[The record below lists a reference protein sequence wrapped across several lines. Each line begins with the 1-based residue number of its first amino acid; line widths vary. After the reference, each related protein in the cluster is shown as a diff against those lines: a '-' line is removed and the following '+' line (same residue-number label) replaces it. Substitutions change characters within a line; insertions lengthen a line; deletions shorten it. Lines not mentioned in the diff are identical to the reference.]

1 MRIRLLGPVEL
12 RTGPVGFTTVSG
24 AQRRAVLALLALD
37 LGRVVPVERLCEVLW
52 GDRPP
57 TSARAAVQGHVAALR
72 KLLVDAPFELHT
84 RDGGYLL
91 TGPADDVDA
100 LRFEALAA
108 RTAGHADAAG
118 PPEDAEDAEAVAL
131 LEEALRLW
139 RGEALADLPDTP
151 LRTAL
156 VDHLNRTR
164 TDVLLRWAALQLRRG
179 TGAAAVA
186 ALEQHV
192 RTDGLREELVA
203 LLMRCLHRAGRPADA
218 LTAYHRARR
227 RLDRE
232 LGIRPGP
239 ALQAALAE
247 VLADDGPD
255 RPAAAAAPTRPAAAA
270 SPTGPTTAAAPAVHV
285 PGRLPRRPT
294 GFAGRR
300 TELDRLDRA
309 GLPGRTAGGPILVT
323 GPPGVGKSALA
334 VVWAHRAAA
343 RFPDG
348 LLYAD
353 LRGLTV
359 SGPARPEDVL
369 ADFLHEL
376 GVPAGAVPAGRA
388 DRARLFR
395 ERTAGRRLLVVLD
408 DADGADQV
416 VDLLPQDPGC
426 VTVVTG
432 RGPLQDLLALDGAV
446 VLQLAALP
454 QDDALLLLEG
464 ALTPERVHADPRA
477 AARLVRLCDR
487 LPLALRIAAARL
499 AAQPGWALSAFAD
512 ELADE
517 QGRSTALSTDGAFGV
532 HSRLDLTCRRLSA
545 PAADLLAA
553 LAAHPGDQVDALT
566 GAALLGTDTP
576 AARRALDEL
585 AAHHLLTGA
594 GPGRYGRAP
603 LVRPFGAG
611 LLAERAEPLRRLPGE
626 RLADYVLAVL
636 RRCGRFL
643 DPWQEGAGA
652 PAHPPQA
659 LPDITDIRAALDWFR
674 AEEPTV
680 RALTEATART
690 DPGRAWQ
697 LALFSGALHHGLG
710 RFTAWLD
717 CADAGRRAA
726 EQCGDPVPVALLH
739 DSRARALIA
748 LERPPEAAEAA
759 RRAVAVLDAAEGPGA
774 AAARIRSLATLGL
787 ATALV
792 GDHTE
797 AERLTADALALAL
810 ATGEPRHLVEAKV
823 HQGRVALAAG
833 DPEGARRR
841 SWEARDLLPAVPLT
855 RIHLWCLLT
864 EARTLAPT
872 LRDDTADLLW
882 HRLLVAC
889 GETGLLDL
897 HAAAERSYAAHL
909 TARHRAW
916 EADRR
921 LRAALAHFR
930 AEDRRGGAPSEITT
944 GLAAALGLDPA
955 DRPAQG

>member
-12 RTGPVGFTTVSG
+12 RTGPVGFTTVAG
-24 AQRRAVLALLALD
+24 AQRRAVLALLALE

-52 GDRPP
+52 GNRPP
-57 TSARAAVQGHVAALR
+57 SSARAAVQGHVAALR
-72 KLLVDAPFELHT
+72 KVLVDTPFELRT

-100 LRFEALAA
+100 LRFEALAT
-108 RTAGHADAAG
+108 RTAGPADAAG
-118 PPEDAEDAEAVAL
+118 PPEDAEAVAL

-151 LRTAL
+151 LRTAA

-218 LTAYHRARR
+218 LTAYHRTRR

-247 VLADDGPD
+247 VLADDGPEQ
-255 RPAAAAAPTRPAAAA
+255 PAEAAAPV
-270 SPTGPTTAAAPAVHV
+270 GPTVRV
-285 PGRLPRRPT
+285 PRRLPRRPT

-300 TELDRLDRA
+300 AEFDRLDRA

-353 LRGLTV
+353 LRGLTA
-359 SGPARPEDVL
+359 SGPARPEEVL
-369 ADFLHEL
+369 ADFLDEL
-376 GVPAGAVPAGRA
+376 GVPAGAVPADRA

-416 VDLLPQDPGC
+416 VDLLPDPGC

-432 RGPLQDLLALDGAV
+432 RGHLQDLLALDGAA
-446 VLQLAALP
+446 VLQLAELP
-454 QDDALLLLEG
+454 EEDALLLLEH
-464 ALTPERVHADPRA
+464 ALTPERVHGDPRA

-499 AAQPGWALSAFAD
+499 AAQPGWSLSAFAD

-517 QGRSTALSTDGAFGV
+517 QQRLTALSTDSTFGV
-532 HSRLDLTCRRLSA
+532 HPRLDLTRRRLSA

-553 LAAHPGDQVDALT
+553 LAAHPGDRVDALT
-566 GAALLGTDTP
+566 SAALLGTDTP

-611 LLAERAEPLRRLPGE
+611 LLAERAEPLRQLPGE

-659 LPDITDIRAALDWFR
+659 LPDIADIRTALDWFR

-680 RALTEATART
+680 RALTETTART

-717 CADAGRRAA
+717 CADTGRRAA
-726 EQCGDPVPVALLH
+726 ERCGDPVPVALLH
-739 DSRARALIA
+739 DSRARALVA
-748 LERPPEAAEAA
+748 LERPREAAEAA
-759 RRAVAVLDAAEGPGA
+759 RRAVAVLDPAGGPGA

-792 GDHTE
+792 GDRAE
-797 AERLTADALALAL
+797 AERLIADALALAL
-810 ATGEPRHLVEAKV
+810 ATGEPRHLVEATV
-823 HQGRVALAAG
+823 HQGLVGLAAG
-833 DPEGARRR
+833 DLEAARRR
-841 SWEARDLLPAVPLT
+841 SWEVRDLLPAVPLT

-882 HRLLVAC
+882 HRLLAAC
-889 GETGLLDL
+889 GEAGLLDL

-909 TARHRAW
+909 TARHRSW

-930 AEDRRGGAPSEITT
+930 AEDRRGGGPSEITT
-944 GLAAALGLDPA
+944 GLAAALGPDPA
-955 DRPAQG
+955 DRPAQD

>member
-1 MRIRLLGPVEL
+1 MDRGYGVRIRLLGPVEL
-12 RTGPVGFTTVSG
+12 RTGRLGFTTVSG
-24 AQRRAVLALLALD
+24 AQRRAVLALLALE

-72 KLLVDAPFELHT
+72 KVLVDTPFDLHT
-84 RDGGYLL
+84 RAGGYLL

-100 LRFEALAA
+100 LRLDALAA
-108 RTAGHADAAG
+108 RTAGHSAAAG
-118 PPEDAEDAEAVAL
+118 PLDDAEAVAL

-164 TDVLLRWAALQLRRG
+164 TDLLLRWAALQLRRG

-186 ALEQHV
+186 VLEQHV

-218 LTAYHRARR
+218 LTAYHRTRR

-247 VLADDGPD
+247 VLADDGPE
-255 RPAAAAAPTRPAAAA
+255 RPAGAAAPT
-270 SPTGPTTAAAPAVHV
+270 GPTVRV

-294 GFAGRR
+294 GFVGRR
-300 TELDRLDRA
+300 AELDRLDRA

-334 VVWAHRAAA
+334 VAWAHRAAA

-353 LRGLTV
+353 LRGLTA
-359 SGPARPEDVL
+359 SGPARSEDVL
-369 ADFLHEL
+369 ADFLHAL
-376 GVPAGAVPAGRA
+376 DVPAGAVPADRA

-395 ERTAGRRLLVVLD
+395 ERTTGRRLLVVLD

-446 VLQLAALP
+446 VLQLAELP
-454 QDDALLLLEG
+454 QDDALLLLER
-464 ALTPERVHADPRA
+464 ALTPERVHDDPRA
-477 AARLVRLCDR
+477 AARLVRLCDG
-487 LPLALRIAAARL
+487 LPIALRIAAGRL
-499 AAQPGWALSAFAD
+499 ATQPGWSRSAFAD

-517 QGRSTALSTDGAFGV
+517 SGRLTALSADSAFGV
-532 HSRLDLTCRRLSA
+532 RSRLDLTRRRLSA
-545 PAADLLAA
+545 PAADLLVD
-553 LAAHPGDQVDALT
+553 LAAHPRDQVDALT
-566 GAALLGTDTP
+566 SAALLGTDTP

-585 AAHHLLTGA
+585 AAHHLLTGT

-603 LVRPFGAG
+603 LVRAFGAG
-611 LLAERAEPLRRLPGE
+611 LLAERTEPLRRLPGE
-626 RLADYVLAVL
+626 RLTDYFLAVL

-659 LPDITDIRAALDWFR
+659 LPDIADIRIALDWFR

-680 RALTEATART
+680 RALADTTART

-697 LALFSGALHHGLG
+697 LALFSGALYHGLG
-710 RFTAWLD
+710 RFTAWLE
-717 CADAGRRAA
+717 CADVGRRAA
-726 EQCGDPVPVALLH
+726 ERCGDPVPVALLH
-739 DSRARALIA
+739 ASRAQALVA
-748 LERPPEAAEAA
+748 LERPHEAAEAA
-759 RRAVAVLDAAEGPGA
+759 RRAVAVLEAAEGPGA
-774 AAARIRSLATLGL
+774 VAARIRSLGTLGL

-792 GDHTE
+792 GGRAE
-797 AERLTADALALAL
+797 AERLTASALAL

-823 HQGRVALAAG
+823 YQGRVGLAAG
-833 DPEGARRR
+833 DLEGARRC
-841 SWEARDLLPAVPLT
+841 SWEARELLPAVPLT

-864 EARTLAPT
+864 EARTLAPG
-872 LRDDTADLLW
+872 LRDDTADLVW
-882 HRLLVAC
+882 HRLLAAC
-889 GETGLLDL
+889 GEAGLPDL

-909 TARHRAW
+909 TTRNRAR
-916 EADRR
+916 EAERR
-921 LRAALAHFR
+921 LHAALAHFR
-930 AEDRRGGAPSEITT
+930 AEDRRGGGPSEITA
-944 GLAAALGLDPA
+944 GLAAALGIDPA